1 MKKGLKVFL
10 IIVIVLVLIAGA
22 AVLVLPRILVDATV
36 SKVGGKEIVAAEK
49 FEDYSVVLDENVT
62 EAENSHIS
70 VDIPSKYVY
79 DSDKNIENSQV
90 FSESGG
96 VKVIVMDKW
105 EWGEEMNLVAILEKG
120 EYENYKF
127 DGKAFMAEIEN
138 MGLPMPD
145 SAFNTYKFLYLMDKK
160 QYDTLNLNQR
170 IIYAVAATMRNE
182 MLPEMGEA
190 YIYETDTVKGFVHV
204 RENVDSENGKYFV
217 TLEIYGAND
226 LNTSTTV
233 MVYTDDLDEAY
244 GIMNSAVEK

>member
-1 MKKGLKVFL
+1 MKKGLKIFL

-22 AVLVLPRILVDATV
+22 AVLVLPRVLVDVAV
-36 SKVGGKEIVAAEK
+36 SRVDGKEIIPAAYFTEYEVKNENTATATNEHILMDIPEK
-49 FEDYSVVLDENVT
+49 YVLDS
-62 EAENSHIS
+62 EAE
-70 VDIPSKYVY
+70 
-79 DSDKNIENSQV
+79 IESSQV
-90 FSESGG
+90 FKENDKTKI
-96 VKVIVMDKW
+96 VVMDKW

-145 SAFNTYKFLYLMDKK
+145 SAFNTYKFLYLMDKE

-170 IIYAVAATMRNE
+170 IIYAVAATMRSE
-182 MLPEMGEA
+182 MLPELGEA

-204 RENVDSENGKYFV
+204 RENVDSENGKYLV
-217 TLEIYGAND
+217 TMEIYGAND

-233 MVYTDDLDEAY
+233 MVYTDDLNEAY
-244 GIMNSAVEK
+244 SIINSAVEK